1 MFQRSSAA
9 FMTVW
14 LSALLCIVLVVLLL
28 FVDFDQLYGFF
39 NFSLNI
45 EDANTLISIL
55 VSLKMGN
62 GYYVISFIRY

>member
-1 MFQRSSAA
+1 M
-9 FMTVW
+9 
-14 LSALLCIVLVVLLL
+14 
-28 FVDFDQLYGFF
+28 GFF

-62 GYYVISFIRY
+62 GYYVISFISY